1 MRDIG
6 SRIGRYRLSRYG
18 SQSHG
23 SRLLLPVWIVIAA
36 WSVWALVFSNHSFYK
51 LWRLQHTSADAKQE
65 LARTQREL
73 AGLEAGLEDPSA
85 VRELAE
91 HTLREKT
98 GMAKPGEIIYRI
110 KSSNADSV
118 GAR

>member
-18 SQSHG
+18 SHSHG
-23 SRLLLPVWIVIAA
+23 SRLLLPVWIAIAA
-36 WSVWALVFSNHSFYK
+36 WSVWALAFSNHSFYK
-51 LWRLQHTSADAKQE
+51 LWTLKRQNVEAKQE

-73 AGLEAGLEDPSA
+73 SELESGLKDPAA

-91 HTLREKT
+91 HQLREKT

-110 KSSNADSV
+110 QPANRDSL
-118 GAR
+118 GAL